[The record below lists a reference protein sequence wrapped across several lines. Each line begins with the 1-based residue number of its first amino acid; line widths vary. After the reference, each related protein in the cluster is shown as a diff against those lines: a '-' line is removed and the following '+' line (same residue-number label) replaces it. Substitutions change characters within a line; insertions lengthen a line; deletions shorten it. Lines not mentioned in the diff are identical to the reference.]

1 MYFLLIHF
9 ADQRN
14 PSLAGWSS
22 SQSTAHNAP
31 RARLYLPLHYRY
43 GRGCARE
50 LGPLVRVQRLD
61 PQTGR
66 RPRVGIEG
74 QVQLPQEVDREV
86 EEAGGAAM
94 E

>member
-1 MYFLLIHF
+1 M
-9 ADQRN
+9 
-14 PSLAGWSS
+14 
-22 SQSTAHNAP
+22 P
-31 RARLYLPLHYRY
+31 REP
-43 GRGCARE
+43 GRGCALE

-66 RPRVGIEG
+66 RPRAGLEG
-74 QVQLPQEVDREV
+74 QVQLPQEGDREV